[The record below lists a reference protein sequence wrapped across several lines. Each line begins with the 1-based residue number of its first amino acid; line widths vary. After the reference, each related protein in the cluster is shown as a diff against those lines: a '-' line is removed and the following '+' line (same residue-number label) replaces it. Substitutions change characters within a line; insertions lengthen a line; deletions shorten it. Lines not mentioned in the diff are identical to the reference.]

1 MDRPPPN
8 AYHGRKNREETEVTM
23 AGTFDFNMLA
33 RAGHDTRAFT
43 DGQPIFSIG
52 DPGTEMY
59 VVKSGEVEIM
69 VGDKVIAT
77 VGPGGIFGEM
87 ALVDG
92 EPRSANAVAR
102 SDCEVV
108 PVDERAFTFLVGETP
123 HFALQVM
130 RTLADRLRRMNQ
142 LV

>member
-1 MDRPPPN
+1 
-8 AYHGRKNREETEVTM
+8 M

-33 RAGHDTRAFT
+33 RAGHDTRSFA
-43 DGQPIFSIG
+43 DGQPIFSVG

-59 VVKSGEVEIM
+59 VVKSGEVEIQ
-69 VGDKVIAT
+69 VGDRTIAS

-92 EPRSANAVAR
+92 EPRSANAIAR

-142 LV
+142 MV

>member
-1 MDRPPPN
+1 MP
-8 AYHGRKNREETEVTM
+8 GM
-23 AGTFDFNMLA
+23 SGTFDFTMLA
-33 RAGHDTRAFT
+33 RAGHETRSFG
-43 DGQPIFSIG
+43 DGDAIFSVG

-59 VVKSGEVEIM
+59 VVKSGDVDIM
-69 VGDKVIAT
+69 VGDKLLAT

-92 EPRSANAVAR
+92 DPRSADAVAR

-108 PVDERAFTFLVGETP
+108 PVDERAFTFLISETP

-130 RTLADRLRRMNQ
+130 RTLAERLRRMNEI
-142 LV
+142 V

>member
-1 MDRPPPN
+1 MS
-8 AYHGRKNREETEVTM
+8 GS
-23 AGTFDFNMLA
+23 FDFNMLA
-33 RAGHDTRAFT
+33 RAGHESRTYG

-52 DPGTEMY
+52 DPGTEMF
-59 VVKSGEVEIM
+59 VVKAGEVAIM
-69 VGDKVIAT
+69 VEDKVIAA

-92 EPRSANAVAR
+92 QPRSANAVAR

-130 RTLADRLRRMNQ
+130 RTLAERLRRMNE

>member
-1 MDRPPPN
+1 MS
-8 AYHGRKNREETEVTM
+8 GS
-23 AGTFDFNMLA
+23 FDFNMLA
-33 RAGHDTRAFT
+33 RAGHESRTYGDSEA
-43 DGQPIFSIG
+43 IFSIG
-52 DPGTEMY
+52 DPGTEMF
-59 VVKSGEVEIM
+59 VVKSGEVAIM
-69 VGDKVIAT
+69 VEDKVIAA

-92 EPRSANAVAR
+92 QPRSANAVAR

-130 RTLADRLRRMNQ
+130 RTLAERLRRMNE